1 MAKKMNILE
10 QIEFLMEYYEMNE
23 EEVIRYLSMDDQ
35 DFDADEVSQ

>member
-10 QIEFLMEYYEMNE
+10 QIEFLMEYYEMSE
-23 EEVIRYLSMDDQ
+23 EEVIEYLSMDDP